1 MRVGINTG
9 LVVVGDLGS
18 DLGSDMASEY
28 LALGDAIN
36 LAARIEATAEPMT
49 VYVSD
54 DTRRLAEPMFE
65 WVDRGR
71 FDLKG
76 KSEPIRMWQVVGR
89 RDGQTAMR
97 GFADIRAPMVG
108 RDADLDRL
116 LATTEALERDRK
128 GAIATIT
135 GEPGIG
141 KTRLVSEWRERVMRG
156 PDPPAWITASCVS
169 YGRRLSYHVVVDLL
183 RSAIGSGESMGPQEM
198 RSLLSA
204 AAVRYLDS
212 SLEAEAVLADLLSL
226 SLALEE
232 EQIVHALDSQ
242 ARQARYLTAISDLLR
257 HRAAERPM
265 VALIQDV
272 HWADPT
278 SVLFLRRLLPLSAAA
293 PILFCLTSRPDFDAP
308 VWPLLSEVG
317 AIAEAPVVGIELDR
331 LAADD
336 AGALVHALLDAA
348 GIPRADEASLLAHAE
363 GNPFFAEELVR
374 MIIDKTGEGG
384 ASLSGTFDGE
394 IPATIHGLLLARLD
408 TLPAPARRTARLAS
422 VVGRRFSTQLLEEVR
437 PG

>member
-1 MRVGINTG
+1 
-9 LVVVGDLGS
+9 L
-18 DLGSDMASEY
+18 ASEY

-54 DTRRLAEPMFE
+54 DTRRLAESMFE
-65 WVDRGR
+65 WEDRGR

-76 KSEPIRMWQVVGR
+76 KSEPVRMWQVVGR
-89 RDGQTAMR
+89 RDGQTTMR

-108 RDADLDRL
+108 RDAELERL
-116 LATTEALERDRK
+116 LAATDTLERDRK

-141 KTRLVSEWRERVMRG
+141 KTRLVSEWRERAMRG
-156 PDPPAWITASCVS
+156 PDSPVWIPASCVS
-169 YGRRLSYHVVVDLL
+169 YGRRLSYHVIVDLL
-183 RSAIGSGESMGPQEM
+183 RSAIGSGEGTDPAET

-204 AAVRYLDS
+204 AVARYLDG

-226 SLALEE
+226 NPSPEE
-232 EQIVHALDSQ
+232 EQVVKALDSQ
-242 ARQARYLTAISDLLR
+242 ARQARYMTTISDLLLQ
-257 HRAAERPM
+257 RAAERPM

-278 SVLFLRRLLPLSAAA
+278 SVLFLRRLLPLAAVA
-293 PILFCLTSRPDFDAP
+293 PILFCLTSRPDVDAS
-308 VWPLLSEVG
+308 VWTVLSEVG
-317 AIAEAPVVGIELDR
+317 MIAEAPVVGIELDR
-331 LAADD
+331 LATAE
-336 AGALVHALLDAA
+336 AGALVHALLNAA
-348 GIPRADEASLLAHAE
+348 GIQTADETSLLAHAE

-374 MIIDKTGEGG
+374 MIIERAGEGG
-384 ASLSGTFDGE
+384 AMSGTFDGE

-408 TLPAPARRTARLAS
+408 ALPAPARRTARLAS